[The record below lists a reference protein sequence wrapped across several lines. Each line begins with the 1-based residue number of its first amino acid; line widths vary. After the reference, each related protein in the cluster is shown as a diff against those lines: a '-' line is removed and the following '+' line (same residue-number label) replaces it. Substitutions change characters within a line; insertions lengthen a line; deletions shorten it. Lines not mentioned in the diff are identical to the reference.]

1 MLFALVVFLWGL
13 NWSVMKRGLSFVPP
27 ATLVMV
33 QYSVSMIAL
42 SPVFII
48 LRKRV
53 PTDTGTLVKLV
64 AYSLLYLF
72 QVALMRFG
80 LVGESSGMA
89 AVILYAQPLF
99 VLPLAI
105 PFLKERITIE
115 KIMGATVGFVG
126 VLILFLDRMNS
137 LMLNYAAIMVFSAF
151 LWAVETVYY
160 KKLLSHVDPLVSI
173 CFQFLT
179 GTLILVPLCI
189 VTDNFTLPGNW
200 TFILTVLYS
209 SVGSFVVGWSIWLY
223 LLGKEEATV
232 LSSSSLVV
240 PVIALFIGWLTMGE
254 GVGIQ
259 SVFGSTLTLG
269 GVYLVNLM
277 NRHRSNRDRHKD
289 SVSRK

>member
-1 MLFALVVFLWGL
+1 LLFTLVAFLWGL
-13 NWSVMKRGLSFVPP
+13 NWSVMKMGLRFVPP
-27 ATLVMV
+27 VTLVMA
-33 QYSVSMIAL
+33 QYAVSIIAL

-53 PTDTGTLVKLV
+53 PKDAGTLVKLV
-64 AYSLLYLF
+64 AYSLLYLV

-89 AVILYAQPLF
+89 AVLLYAQPLF

-105 PFLKERITIE
+105 PFLKEKITLE
-115 KIMGATVGFVG
+115 KTIGAAVGFAG
-126 VLILFLDRMNS
+126 VLILFLDKMNS
-137 LMLNYAAIMVFSAF
+137 LMLNFAAIMVFSAF
-151 LWAVETVYY
+151 LWAVETIYY
-160 KKLLSHVDPLVSI
+160 KKFLSHVDPVISV

-179 GTLILVPLCI
+179 GTLLLVPLCI
-189 VTDNFTLPGNW
+189 ITNNFTLPGNW

-232 LSSSSLVV
+232 LSGSSLVV

-254 GVGIQ
+254 SVGRQ
-259 SVFGSTLTLG
+259 SMLGSTLTLG

-277 NRHRSNRDRHKD
+277 NRRRNNRNRHD
-289 SVSRK
+289 GSVSRN